1 MGRVSR
7 RRPLR
12 TRVLAGLTVLSAA
25 LGAEMLVAANPTGPP
40 APSAGDA
47 PPGQTDIRTVDATAA
62 PMARSEPT
70 RVTIS
75 KISVDA
81 EVIPIGVANDGTLE
95 VPPLETPD
103 LTGWYRL
110 GPSPGEVGTA
120 VIVGHVDSHWTGPAV
135 FYSLGA
141 LRPGDTIAITLR
153 DNAVAQFTVDDVR
166 SYPKKTF
173 PTDLLYGSART
184 PGLRLVTCGGQFD
197 QNARSYLNNIVV
209 SATLT
214 SSQEPNQR
222 PQKNPLRPAPT

>member
-1 MGRVSR
+1 MGRASR
-7 RRPLR
+7 RLR

-25 LGAEMLVAANPTGPP
+25 LGAEMLVAANPAGPP

-47 PPGQTDIRTVDATAA
+47 PPGQTDTRAVARTAA

-70 RVTIS
+70 HVTIS

-81 EVIPIGVANDGTLE
+81 EVIPIGVTNEGTLG
-95 VPPLETPD
+95 VPPLDTPD

-110 GPSPGEVGTA
+110 GPSPGEIGNA
-120 VIVGHVDSHWTGPAV
+120 VIVGHVDSHKTGPAV

-141 LRPGDTIAITLR
+141 LRPGDIIAVTLR
-153 DNAVAQFTVDDVR
+153 DNAIAQFTVDQVE

-173 PTDLLYGSART
+173 PTDLLYGPART

-197 QNARSYLNNIVV
+197 QKARSYLNNIVV

-214 SSQEPNQR
+214 SSQEPRQR
-222 PQKNPLRPAPT
+222 PQQNPLRPAPT